1 MPRLPIGAGRVT
13 MVGVNMWTRLTG
25 RSSTMIQPGDALPG
39 RDHPV
44 YRTPADNEVLATPL
58 LGPWPAGTKVLYLG
72 MGCFWGAE
80 RKFWQLPGVVG
91 TAVGYMG
98 GFTANPTYEEV
109 CSGQTG
115 HSEIVMVAYD
125 PERIDTYSILRTFWE
140 NHDPTQG
147 YRQGNDVG
155 TQYRSAVYTTD
166 AEQERVVAA
175 TRDAYEQ
182 VLLADGLDPITTEI
196 GPAQDRVFFPAED
209 YHQQYL
215 AKNPHGYDCASS
227 TGIRLPS
234 VAATVADVQ

>member
-1 MPRLPIGAGRVT
+1 
-13 MVGVNMWTRLTG
+13 
-25 RSSTMIQPGDALPG
+25 
-39 RDHPV
+39 V
-44 YRTPADNEVLATPL
+44 YRTPTNNEVLGSPL
-58 LGPWPAGTKVLYLG
+58 LGPWPAGTKLLYLG

-109 CSGQTG
+109 CSGRTG
-115 HSEIVMVAYD
+115 HSEMVMVAYD
-125 PERIDTYSILRTFWE
+125 PERIDTYTILRTFWE

-175 TRDAYEQ
+175 TRDAYQ
-182 VLLADGLDPITTEI
+182 DVLVAEGLDPITTEI
-196 GPAQDRVFFPAED
+196 GPADGRVFFPAED

-215 AKNPHGYDCASS
+215 AKNPHGYDCAAIRVWPAPLEVVLR
-227 TGIRLPS
+227 IRLRGGRRPAVSGCRSAEGPLLRVERFTPGRFPS
-234 VAATVADVQ
+234 SP